1 MLEFGIR
8 ERKGG
13 LSLIPSI
20 QFQSTGGMYFEEYI
34 SNPFFIKN
42 MSETEHKDIPVDSQG
57 RVALNDVVLL
67 LKELRHEVR
76 ASMDQIRSRRVNATK
91 QKLMGANKIPHRPRA
106 THLKLVASNTS
117 KNGSISEESLSIP
130 GVKNTKDSVLIKGEG
145 MVVPRNISSDKSTWS
160 EKQQN
165 LTSPKPLPEIEE
177 LHDIISLLD
186 KLEN

>member
-1 MLEFGIR
+1 M
-8 ERKGG
+8 KK
-13 LSLIPSI
+13 
-20 QFQSTGGMYFEEYI
+20 YI

-57 RVALNDVVLL
+57 RVALNDVVVV

-76 ASMDQIRSRRVNATK
+76 DSMDQIRSRRVNATK
-91 QKLMGANKIPHRPRA
+91 QKLVGANKMPHRPRA

-117 KNGSISEESLSIP
+117 KTGSMPDDSLSIP
-130 GVKNTKDSVLIKGEG
+130 AGKNKKDSVLIKGQG
-145 MVVPRNISSDKSTWS
+145 MVAPKNSSSGNSTRT
-160 EKQQN
+160 EGQQER
-165 LTSPKPLPEIEE
+165 TSSKPLPEIEE